1 MQNAVTAELARL
13 GLSGVKTRDQ
23 FKSVVQGL
31 DVSTAAGSQLFA
43 ALMALAPAFAKVT
56 EETQAVADA
65 REALSGAYGRE
76 SEALNGTLD
85 TFRTYAAD
93 LRKFRDS
100 LISGPAAALS
110 PEAQYLA
117 SKSEFERVAGLATAG
132 NEEALGNL
140 QGVSQAYL
148 DASKA
153 YYASSAGYFADL
165 ALVRDVIT
173 AAEASATAQ
182 MGVAEQQ
189 LQALKD
195 LVSPLISMD
204 ESMITVAEAIVALN
218 TALGVPAAPTPA
230 ASALSPVANDNSA
243 LVAELQ
249 ALRAEMTNVKAE
261 LKAANEQR
269 GAIAVE
275 SLGIMAEQTELQ
287 ARALRETQAV

>member
-1 MQNAVTAELARL
+1 
-13 GLSGVKTRDQ
+13 
-23 FKSVVQGL
+23 
-31 DVSTAAGSQLFA
+31 
-43 ALMALAPAFAKVT
+43 MALAPAFAKVT

-100 LISGPAAALS
+100 LASGPAAALS

-117 SKSEFERVAGLATAG
+117 SKAEFERVAGLATSG

-165 ALVRDVIT
+165 ALVRDAVT

-182 MGVAEQQ
+182 VGVAEQQ

-195 LVSPLISMD
+195 LVSPLISID
-204 ESMITVAEAIVALN
+204 ESLVTVAQAIVALN
-218 TALGVPAAPTPA
+218 TALGVPSAPAAP
-230 ASALSPVANDNSA
+230 ASALTPVANDNSA

-249 ALRAEMTNVKAE
+249 ALRSEVTGLRAEV
-261 LKAANEQR
+261 AAGNEQR

-275 SLGIMAEQTELQ
+275 SLGLMTEQTELQ